1 MDGLSL
7 LILSFTQKTEAI
19 LFLCIQ
25 LTFCVCHKWKS
36 FFLPVCNMFGVFVAF
51 WEVEELVWMRGL
63 AAGVQGMLNAKN
75 AFSVSLFKYH
85 SSLLQSSRC
94 GERCADITELSSCY
108 LSPLSLVPTRM
119 FSTSARRIPA
129 TPVAH
134 TASKSLH
141 LKCDWFKESRDGEF
155 SCGHTLCYGPVL
167 VEFKVSVLTPLF
179 NCTVCFTGH

>member
-1 MDGLSL
+1 
-7 LILSFTQKTEAI
+7 
-19 LFLCIQ
+19 
-25 LTFCVCHKWKS
+25 
-36 FFLPVCNMFGVFVAF
+36 
-51 WEVEELVWMRGL
+51 MRGL
-63 AAGVQGMLNAKN
+63 AAGVQGMLKAKN
-75 AFSVSLFKYH
+75 AFSVSPFKYH

-119 FSTSARRIPA
+119 FSTSTRRIPA
-129 TPVAH
+129 TPVSH
-134 TASKSLH
+134 SASKSLH

-167 VEFKVSVLTPLF
+167 VEFKVSVLMPLF